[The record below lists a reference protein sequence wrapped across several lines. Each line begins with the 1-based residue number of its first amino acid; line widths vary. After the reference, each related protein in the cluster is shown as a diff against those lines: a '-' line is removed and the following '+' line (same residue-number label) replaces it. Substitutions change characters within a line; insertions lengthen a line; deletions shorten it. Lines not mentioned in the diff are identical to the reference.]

1 MLVAV
6 ASDSA
11 FHLGVLSSRLHV
23 AWALASGGWL
33 GVGNDPRY
41 SKSRCF
47 DPFPFPAAT
56 DAQKTDIRDLAEELD
71 ALRKRVLAQHDFL
84 TMTKLYNVRER
95 LKGLERGEGPPLDE
109 SEQAIHEAGC
119 VSVIHDLHK
128 RIDDAV
134 ADAYGWPRDLTD
146 ADILARLVALNRER
160 AEEERK
166 GLIRWLRP
174 EYQAA
179 RGKPVAQAEEQDEA
193 VLELPEAETQAPA
206 LPKDDAAFYATLQNT
221 LRALAR
227 PAEPIEIARRF
238 RDGGRASRRIER
250 GLLTL
255 AAVGNVRKTAQGWF
269 VPRGR

>member
-1 MLVAV
+1 M
-6 ASDSA
+6 
-11 FHLGVLSSRLHV
+11 
-23 AWALASGGWL
+23 
-33 GVGNDPRY
+33 GVGNDPVY

-56 DAQKTDIRDLAEELD
+56 DAQKAAIRDLAEELD

-95 LKGLERGEGPPLDE
+95 IKELERGEGAPLDD
-109 SEQAIHEAGC
+109 SERAIHDAGC
-119 VSVIHDLHK
+119 VSTIHELHK

-134 ADAYGWPRDLTD
+134 ADAYCWPRDLAD

-166 GLIRWLRP
+166 GLVRYLRP

-179 RGKPVAQAEEQDEA
+179 RGKAAAKPAEEQEEA
-193 VLELPEAETQAPA
+193 DLALPEIEALAPN
-206 LPKDDAAFYATLQNT
+206 LPKEDAAFYATLQNT

-227 PAEPIEIARRF
+227 PAEPIEIARKF
-238 RDGGRASRRIER
+238 REGGRASRRIER
-250 GLLTL
+250 GLITL
-255 AAVGNVRKTAQGWF
+255 AAVGNVRKAEAGWF
-269 VPRGR
+269 VPRER

>member
-1 MLVAV
+1 MVRRWK
-6 ASDSA
+6 
-11 FHLGVLSSRLHV
+11 SSPLQQ
-23 AWALASGGWL
+23 A
-33 GVGNDPRY
+33 
-41 SKSRCF
+41 RCF

-56 DAQKTDIRDLAEELD
+56 DAQKSIIRDLAEELD
-71 ALRKRVLAQHDFL
+71 ALRKRVLDQHDFL

-95 LKGLERGEGPPLDE
+95 LKGLERGEGKPLDE
-109 SEQAIHEAGC
+109 SEKAILDAGC
-119 VSVIHDLHK
+119 VSIIHDLHK

-134 ADAYGWPRDLTD
+134 ADAYGWPRDLAE

-166 GLIRWLRP
+166 GLVRWLRP

-179 RGKPVAQAEEQDEA
+179 RGKAAPQPVEEQEEA
-193 VLELPEAETQAPA
+193 DLDLPEVEAQAPA
-206 LPKDDAAFYATLQNT
+206 LPKEDAAFYATLQST

-227 PAEPIEIARRF
+227 PAEPIEIARKF
-238 RDGGRASRRIER
+238 REGGRASRRIER

-255 AAVGNVRKTAQGWF
+255 AAVGNVRRTAEGWF